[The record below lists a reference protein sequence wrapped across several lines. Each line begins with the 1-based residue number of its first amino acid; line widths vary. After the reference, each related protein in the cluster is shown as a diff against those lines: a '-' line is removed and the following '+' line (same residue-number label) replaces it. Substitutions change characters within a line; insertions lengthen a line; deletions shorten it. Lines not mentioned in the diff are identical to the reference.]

1 MRILVVEDEQKVA
14 DALREGLVDE
24 RYDVVVERTGEGA
37 FFRVNTETFDVVLLD
52 LTLPGRDGLEI
63 LRALR
68 QRRMETPVLV
78 LTARDS
84 LEDRVTG
91 LDAGADDYLVKPFA
105 FAELLARIR
114 ALVRRGRV
122 ADAPKL
128 AVGDLEMDLVTRKVL
143 RGGKPGGPHRPR
155 VRAARISDAVS
166 GAGRV
171 ARDAGARCLE
181 GNRTHDAAR
190 QRDRRP
196 HRAPA
201 PQGGS
206 RTHGQVDPHYAWRRL
221 HAARRESRD
230 RNTRWVAGRWWR
242 SHSVR
247 MRLTLWDVAATTV
260 VLGAYLFGVYTSVSR
275 NVSDSLD
282 ERLRAD
288 FYWAAATV
296 DEGPD
301 GLIMPFPQIDLLLE
315 EESPWVQVW
324 SVDGKQLLLSND
336 EAQAPSHPGKPG
348 TRPARE
354 RT

>member
-105 FAELLARIR
+105 FTELLARIR

-143 RGGKPGGPHRPR
+143 RAGKPVDLT
-155 VRAARISDAVS
+155 VREFEL
-166 GAGRV
+166 
-171 ARDAGARCLE
+171 LE
-181 GNRTHDAAR
+181 FLMRY
-190 QRDRRP
+190 
-196 HRAPA
+196 
-201 PQGGS
+201 
-206 RTHGQVDPHYAWRRL
+206 HGQV
-221 HAARRESRD
+221 
-230 RNTRWVAGRWWR
+230 
-242 SHSVR
+242 
-247 MRLTLWDVAATTV
+247 
-260 VLGAYLFGVYTSVSR
+260 VSR
-275 NVSDSLD
+275 ETLARDVWKETARTTPLDNVIDVHIA
-282 ERLRAD
+282 RLRRKVD
-288 FYWAAATV
+288 LEHTV
-296 DEGPD
+296 K
-301 GLIMPFPQIDLLLE
+301 LIHTVRGVGFMLRE
-315 EESPWVQVW
+315 EEP
-324 SVDGKQLLLSND
+324 
-336 EAQAPSHPGKPG
+336 
-348 TRPARE
+348 
-354 RT
+354 

>member
-14 DALREGLVDE
+14 DALREGLEDE

-122 ADAPKL
+122 ADAPRL

-143 RGGKPGGPHRPR
+143 RSGRPVDLT
-155 VRAARISDAVS
+155 VREFELLEFLMRYAGQVVS
-166 GAGRV
+166 RETL
-171 ARDAGARCLE
+171 ARDVWKETARTTPLD
-181 GNRTHDAAR
+181 N
-190 QRDRRP
+190 
-196 HRAPA
+196 
-201 PQGGS
+201 
-206 RTHGQVDPHYAWRRL
+206 VI
-221 HAARRESRD
+221 
-230 RNTRWVAGRWWR
+230 
-242 SHSVR
+242 
-247 MRLTLWDVAATTV
+247 DVHIA
-260 VLGAYLFGVYTSVSR
+260 
-275 NVSDSLD
+275 
-282 ERLRAD
+282 RLRRKVDLEQAVKLIH
-288 FYWAAATV
+288 TV
-296 DEGPD
+296 RGVGFMLREGEP
-301 GLIMPFPQIDLLLE
+301 
-315 EESPWVQVW
+315 
-324 SVDGKQLLLSND
+324 
-336 EAQAPSHPGKPG
+336 
-348 TRPARE
+348 
-354 RT
+354 